1 MLVFVSFFEI
11 LYLLIFFLILHHI
24 HVLYKGDKSD
34 VQTQSLL
41 VNTWQK
47 VSTRWL
53 ESGQVGGFPH
63 LIFQWVILI
72 IIEILTSSGS
82 WLNVASSETI
92 LQYCSRRRP
101 ISLIFW
107 HYYWIPFF
115 LLTLLIFSLT
125 SFASFNTPCV
135 ITFICFSM
143 HFLMLLIPQVYKLI
157 PHSIKKEYS

>member
-1 MLVFVSFFEI
+1 MLGFVSFFLKYYTNI
-11 LYLLIFFLILHHI
+11 YIFILHGEVLVIVYSLFVILVIHDI

-115 LLTLLIFSLT
+115 INFIDFFPNIFCI
-125 SFASFNTPCV
+125 F
-135 ITFICFSM
+135 
-143 HFLMLLIPQVYKLI
+143 
-157 PHSIKKEYS
+157 